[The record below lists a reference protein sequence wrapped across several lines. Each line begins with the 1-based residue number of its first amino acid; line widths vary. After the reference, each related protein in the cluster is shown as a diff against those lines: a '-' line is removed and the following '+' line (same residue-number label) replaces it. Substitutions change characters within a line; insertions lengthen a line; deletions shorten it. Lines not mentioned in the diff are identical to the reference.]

1 MPAPKSVSEI
11 KSALLRPALTSHF
24 EVEVPFPSALRGIIG
39 TDQGSLNLSCSEASL
54 PGSQLATLELNN
66 DHTGVT
72 EKHAYRRQFDDR
84 IDLTFYVDAG
94 NYTAIRFFESWIS
107 YIMNEDLEEPENQIA
122 SRSYNYRARYPNEYI
137 MDQGLKVTKF
147 ERDYRQQLTYNFVR
161 AFPLSISSMPVSFD
175 ASSLLKV
182 TVSMSYIRYYITE
195 LNRKN
200 TTTQPQVQTPG
211 QQAQF
216 NASNLTLPGLDG
228 AGALSLEQAA
238 VNERFLGP
246 PKSNTFLGEPLN
258 SQQTLNELYGAG
270 RSGKIKSAGDFIGP
284 LQ

>member
-39 TDQGSLNLSCSEASL
+39 TDQGSLNLSCSEARL

-107 YIMNEDLEEPENQIA
+107 YIMNEDLEESENQIA
-122 SRSYNYRARYPNEYI
+122 SRSYNYRARYPNDYI

-228 AGALSLEQAA
+228 AGALSLDQAA
-238 VNERFLGP
+238 ANERFLGP